1 MTYVEAKD
9 LANGTLI
16 FIHPNPNPDPR
27 ICKVIAVVTAKA
39 GKHGSAKAI
48 LSRVD
53 IISTKHFEICVFL
66 YTDFNARAS
75 VQAAA

>member
-16 FIHPNPNPDPR
+16 FIDPNHDPR

-53 IISTKHFEICVFL
+53 IISTKHFEVCVFL
-66 YTDFNARAS
+66 HTDFIARAS